1 MRPQSHPVGVPAGP
15 VTLQGDLTVSECPQG
30 LVIFSHGSGS
40 SRHSPRNRFVAE
52 RLQRAGLATLLMD
65 LLTPE
70 EDRIYSNRFDIDLL
84 TRRLLECAA
93 WAQRQ
98 PLTVGLPVGLF
109 GASTGAA
116 SALRAAARLGP
127 RAGAVVS
134 RGGRPDLAA
143 DALGRVLCPTLL
155 IVGGRDPEVLDLNRR
170 AYDRMTAAV
179 KRLEVVPGAT
189 HLFAEPGTLERVADL
204 AAGWFIHYLP
214 QALPQAA
221 EVGPLREVCHGHP
234 ETSASASTL

>member
-1 MRPQSHPVGVPAGP
+1 MRPQSYSVGIPVGP

-52 RLQRAGLATLLMD
+52 RLQRAGFATLLMD

-70 EDRIYSNRFDIDLL
+70 EDRVHAKRFDVDLL
-84 TRRLLECAA
+84 TRRLLECAF
-93 WAQRQ
+93 WAQRR
-98 PLTVGLPVGLF
+98 PRTAGLPIAFF

-116 SALRAAARLGP
+116 SALRAAAALGSQ
-127 RAGAVVS
+127 AGAVIS

-155 IVGGRDPEVLDLNRR
+155 IVGSRDPEVLALNRR

-179 KRLEVVPGAT
+179 KRMVVVPGAT
-189 HLFAEPGTLERVADL
+189 HLFEEPGTLERVADL
-204 AAGWFIHYLP
+204 AAGWLIHYL
-214 QALPQAA
+214 LPQAA
-221 EVGPLREVCHGHP
+221 EVGAGVQ
-234 ETSASASTL
+234 ASGEIH

>member
-1 MRPQSHPVGVPAGP
+1 
-15 VTLQGDLTVSECPQG
+15 
-30 LVIFSHGSGS
+30 VIFSHGSGS

-52 RLQRAGLATLLMD
+52 RLQRANLAILLMD

-70 EDRIYSNRFDIDLL
+70 EDRIYANRFDIDLL

-98 PLTVGLPVGLF
+98 PLTVGLPVSFF

-116 SALRAAARLGP
+116 SALRAAAELGP

-143 DALGRVLCPTLL
+143 DALGHVLCPTLL

-170 AYDRMTAAV
+170 AYDRLTAV

-189 HLFAEPGTLERVADL
+189 HLFEEAGALEKVADL
-204 AAGWFIHYLP
+204 AAAWFVHYLP

-221 EVGPLREVCHGHP
+221 EVAAGEK
-234 ETSASASTL
+234 ASAESR

>member
-1 MRPQSHPVGVPAGP
+1 MRPRSHPVDIPAGA

-40 SRHSPRNRFVAE
+40 SRHLPRNRFVAE

-70 EDRIYSNRFDIDLL
+70 EDRTYANRFDIDLL
-84 TRRLLECAA
+84 TRRLLECAS
-93 WAQRQ
+93 WAKEQ
-98 PLTVGLPVGLF
+98 PRLAGLPVGFF

-127 RAGAVVS
+127 KAGAVVS

-143 DALGRVLCPTLL
+143 DALGRVQCPTLL
-155 IVGGRDPEVLDLNRR
+155 LVGGRDPEVLDLNRR
-170 AYDRMTAAV
+170 AYDRMTAV

-189 HLFAEPGTLERVADL
+189 HLFEEPGTLERVADL
-204 AAGWFIHYLP
+204 AAGWFLHYLP
-214 QALPQAA
+214 QALPQTAGAA
-221 EVGPLREVCHGHP
+221 AGPATGAKASGEVR
-234 ETSASASTL
+234 